1 MNARRAKRLRREA
14 ERRSA
19 GEKPLS
25 ANVFYTELTMKDGTK
40 QSVVKAVQAVYEAGS
55 FGRIYRDMKRGG

>member
-1 MNARRAKRLRREA
+1 
-14 ERRSA
+14 
-19 GEKPLS
+19 LS

>member
-40 QSVVKAVQAVYEAGS
+40 RSIVKSVQAVYENGS
-55 FGRIYRDMKRGG
+55 FDRVYRDMKKGG